1 MTRKTSLTLVLLVL
15 LGSALSVAPPTVQV
29 QATPRISGAEQIQ
42 APRWGSIERETD
54 VRLRR
59 SNVRQD
65 IQAPRKGGR
74 ESTTLSGTTG
84 VAGPQRRVSSCNLLE
99 RGRHRVEDVSGEGAL
114 DMWESGINRSHCS
127 PSAAE
132 WNGLFAATFA

>member
-42 APRWGSIERETD
+42 APRWGSIEGETD
-54 VRLRR
+54 VQLRR
-59 SNVRQD
+59 GNVRQD

-74 ESTTLSGTTG
+74 ESTTLQ
-84 VAGPQRRVSSCNLLE
+84 APRAQLAP
-99 RGRHRVEDVSGEGAL
+99 RGGCPAAISLKGDVTAL
-114 DMWESGINRSHCS
+114 RM
-127 PSAAE
+127 
-132 WNGLFAATFA
+132 